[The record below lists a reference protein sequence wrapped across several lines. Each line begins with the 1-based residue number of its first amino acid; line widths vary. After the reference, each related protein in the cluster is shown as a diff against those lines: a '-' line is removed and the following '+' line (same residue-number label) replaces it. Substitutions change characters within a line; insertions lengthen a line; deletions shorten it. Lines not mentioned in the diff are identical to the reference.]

1 MEHAAKMD
9 RMYRRQRRIYDL
21 SRKYFLIGR
30 DALLDRIEASEG
42 ARIVEI
48 GCGTARNLISLA
60 KRHQNAKLFGVD
72 VSREMLDFAQRKI
85 NRCGLGGR
93 IALGNCSAERFDA
106 RSAFGVDLRFD
117 AAVFSYSLSMIPD
130 WRGAINAAV
139 RSLTEGGTLYA
150 VDFWD
155 QRDLPSWFSGAL
167 RAWIRRFDVT
177 PRLDLIDHLGEIA
190 AAHGGRLDVE
200 SIGGRYAFLVR
211 LASRSTQ
218 TNMR

>member
-60 KRHQNAKLFGVD
+60 KRHPNAKLFGVD
-72 VSREMLDFAQRKI
+72 VSREMLDFAQTKI
-85 NRCGLGGR
+85 NRCGLGAR

-106 RSAFGVDLRFD
+106 RSTFGVDLRFD
-117 AAVFSYSLSMIPD
+117 AAFFSYSLSMIPD

-139 RSLTEGGTLYA
+139 RSLTEGGALYA

-190 AAHGGRLDVE
+190 AAQGGRLDAE

-218 TNMR
+218 TKMR